1 MLPNKSYK
9 GKTFRA
15 SADDLVATIQ
25 TAVQQNELTNED
37 RNWLIGELDELIE
50 GLKKTKTALANE
62 SKKKAA

>member
-15 SADDLVATIQ
+15 SADDLVTTIQ
-25 TAVQQNELTNED
+25 TAVQQNELTTED

-50 GLKKTKTALANE
+50 DLKKTKTALANE